1 MEYPKY
7 HVIMIKVGLQHP
19 NFTYDGVGH
28 EIFQTLKKRAL
39 HAEANGLDS
48 FWVMDHF
55 FQLPQLGRLEEPM
68 LEGWS
73 TISALAAVT
82 QKLKLGTL
90 VTGNIYRNPALL
102 AKMGATLDVISN
114 GRLFMGVGAGW
125 FETEAAAYDI
135 PFYTIP
141 ERLKRLE
148 ETLQII
154 KGMWTTA
161 HFSFQGKYY
170 ETKEALC
177 FPKPIQKPHPPL
189 LIGGSGE
196 NVTLKLVAKYGNACN
211 VHGGPQTIKH
221 KLEKLKEH
229 CNAVG
234 RDYDDIL
241 KTRLGHLIIGEDAE
255 EVSLMVQRERKPG
268 VTDEQ
273 YDERVIY
280 GTPTQVVDKIQEFT
294 NAGIQYMIFNLN
306 YENEE
311 RVLKLLTEEV
321 IPELTR

>member
-1 MEYPKY
+1 
-7 HVIMIKVGLQHP
+7 
-19 NFTYDGVGH
+19 
-28 EIFQTLKKRAL
+28 
-39 HAEANGLDS
+39 
-48 FWVMDHF
+48 
-55 FQLPQLGRLEEPM
+55 M

-125 FETEAAAYDI
+125 FETEAKAYDI

-148 ETLQII
+148 EALQII
-154 KGMWTTA
+154 NGMWTTDQ
-161 HFSFQGKYY
+161 FSFHGKYY
-170 ETKEALC
+170 EIKDALC
-177 FPKPIQKPHPPL
+177 FPKPIQKPHPPI

-211 VHGGPQTIKH
+211 LTDGPQTIKH

-229 CNAVG
+229 CKAVG
-234 RDYDDIL
+234 RNYDDIL
-241 KTRLGHLIIGEDAE
+241 KTRLGHLIIGEDAK
-255 EVSLMVQRERKPG
+255 EVSLMLQRDRKPG
-268 VTDEQ
+268 VTDEE
-273 YDERVIY
+273 YDQRVIY
-280 GTPTQVVDKIQEFT
+280 GTPKQIVDKIQEFI
-294 NAGIQYMIFNLN
+294 NSGIQYMIFNLD

-311 RVLKLLTEEV
+311 RVLKLFAERV
-321 IPELTR
+321 IPNLTHAS

>member
-1 MEYPKY
+1 
-7 HVIMIKVGLQHP
+7 MIKFGLQHP

-39 HAEANGLDS
+39 FAEANGLDS
-48 FWVMDHF
+48 LWVMGHF

-102 AKMGATLDVISN
+102 AKMGATVDVISN

-125 FETEAAAYDI
+125 FETEAKAYDI
-135 PFYTIP
+135 LFYTIP

-148 ETLQII
+148 EALQII
-154 KGMWTTA
+154 NGMWTTDQ
-161 HFSFQGKYY
+161 FSFQGKYY
-170 ETKEALC
+170 EIKDALC
-177 FPKPIQKPHPPL
+177 FPKPIQKPHPPI

-196 NVTLKLVAKYGNACN
+196 NVTLKLVAKHGNACN
-211 VHGGPQTIKH
+211 VHGGPHTIKH

-234 RDYDDIL
+234 RNYDDIV
-241 KTRLGHLIIGEDAE
+241 KTRLGHLIIGEDAK
-255 EVSLMVQRERKPG
+255 EVSLMLQRDRKPG
-268 VTDEQ
+268 VTDEE

-280 GTPTQVVDKIQEFT
+280 GTPKQVVDKIREFI
-294 NAGIQYMIFNLN
+294 NSGIQYMIFNLN
-306 YENEE
+306 YETEE
-311 RVLKLLTEEV
+311 KVLRLLTERV
-321 IPELTR
+321 IPELIL